1 MNRLRYLAASVVVFT
16 LLALSA
22 LALTLDGAPGAY
34 LASAQ
39 PITTTTDAPDFSAL
53 VESGVSPTLPEE
65 ERALTDEAVARATS
79 TSTSTSSSTTTTTI
93 ATTTTSQPARS
104 APTTAPASPAPPQTS
119 PPTTSAPTTSPP
131 STAAGGFESGAAS
144 DFASRIN
151 SFRGSNGLPALSR
164 DGSLDS
170 YARNWAEKLARN
182 GGLSHSNL
190 SALLP
195 PWSGAGENVGVGG
208 SVGAIFDALVASSG
222 HAANM
227 LGEFTHMGVGA
238 YRDSEGALWT
248 AHVFTR

>member
-16 LLALSA
+16 LLGLAS
-22 LALTLDGAPGAY
+22 LALTLDAAPQPY
-34 LASAQ
+34 LAVAQ

-65 ERALTDEAVARATS
+65 ERALTEEAVSRATS
-79 TSTSTSSSTTTTTI
+79 TTTTSTTTTI
-93 ATTTTSQPARS
+93 ATTTTSPAAS
-104 APTTAPASPAPPQTS
+104 APTTASPSPAPPQTS
-119 PPTTSAPTTSPP
+119 PPTTSPPTTAPP
-131 STAAGGFESGAAS
+131 TTPAGGFVSGAES

-151 SFRGSNGLPALSR
+151 SFRGSNGMSALSR

-170 YARNWAEKLARN
+170 YARSWAQKLASD

-208 SVGAIFDALVASSG
+208 SVGSIFDALVASSG

-227 LGEFTHMGVGA
+227 LGDFTHMGVGV
-238 YRDSEGALWT
+238 YRDSAGALWT